1 MGPLGALGVG
11 ARGAGPRLPCH
22 TCAAMRALAGMGL
35 LSAAA
40 LVSQVAL
47 IRVFSI
53 AQFYHFAFLVIS
65 LALLG
70 FGASGSL
77 LALWPR
83 LRAPA
88 WWPWYALGFGLG
100 TPLAYLLVN
109 ALPFDSYAIAWDPT
123 QLALLVAD
131 LLVLAAPFVFAG
143 ALVGAM
149 LSGEP
154 GGAGRIYA
162 ANLAGSAA
170 GAGVAPLALAWLG
183 SERAVLLC
191 AVLGAGAA
199 LILAGRARRAT
210 GSATAALAVALA
222 LLAMLPPQ
230 FELQLS
236 PYKRLSQMR
245 LDPDATVLA
254 TRQDATSRLDIVASS
269 TIHSAPGLSL
279 AFLGELPAQTG
290 LVIDGDAL
298 LPVPQRGPA
307 TAALAR
313 SVPVAVAHAIRPGG
327 RVLLLGSGGGID
339 AWAALESGATQ
350 VTIVEPNALVHEAL
364 TGDLRGWS
372 GLVDEPRVRFEHE
385 QLRTF
390 AQRTAERFDLVEL
403 TLADTYRPVSSGA
416 LTLTENY
423 SLTVEAVRGY
433 LRLADPDGILVL
445 TRWIQSPPS
454 ELLRTLGL
462 AIEALDGKP
471 PLEHIVAF
479 RSFQTVTFIIKPA
492 PFTTDETASLLET
505 IDRQRYDLVLAPT
518 MPPEMVNR
526 YARLERPIDH
536 ELSVALATTSDRPA
550 FYAAYEFDISPPTD
564 DRPFFFHFFRPEQT
578 PEVLENLGRRW
589 QPFGG
594 SGYLAL
600 VALLAL
606 AAAAAAIF
614 VVAPIALRAG
624 FRATFRRA
632 GARRVARTLGYFTA
646 IGLAYLFVEVAL
658 IQRFIL
664 LLGHPT
670 FAVAAVVGA
679 LLLTS
684 GAGSWLSPR
693 IPWRGAI
700 VALGLLLALYPA
712 LTGLATPALLAAP
725 LAVRLVAVAALIAPV
740 GLLMGVPFARGIGAL
755 GDADALV
762 PWAWAANGS
771 ASVVSAVAAAMLALS
786 FGFTP
791 LLVGAGAL
799 YLAAALSL
807 PRASVART

>member
-1 MGPLGALGVG
+1 
-11 ARGAGPRLPCH
+11 
-22 TCAAMRALAGMGL
+22 MRALTGMGL
-35 LSAAA
+35 LSAAV
-40 LVSQVAL
+40 LLSQVAL

-53 AQFYHFAFLVIS
+53 AQFYHFAFLVIG

-88 WWPWYALGFGLG
+88 WWPWYALGFALA

-109 ALPFDSYAIAWDPT
+109 ALPFDSYAIAWDQT
-123 QLALLVAD
+123 QLALLVAY

-149 LSGEP
+149 LSSEP
-154 GGAGRIYA
+154 SRAGRIYA
-162 ANLAGSAA
+162 ANLAGSAV
-170 GAGVAPLALAWLG
+170 GAVVAPLALSWLG
-183 SERAVLLC
+183 SESAVLLC

-199 LILAGRARRAT
+199 LILAGAARRAT
-210 GSATAALAVALA
+210 GWATAALVVALA
-222 LLAMLPPQ
+222 LLAVFPPQ

-245 LDPDATVLA
+245 LDPAATLLA
-254 TRQDATSRLDIVASS
+254 TRQDATARLDIVESS

-279 AFLGELPAQTG
+279 GYLGDLPVQTG

-298 LPVPQRGPA
+298 LPVPQHGPA

-339 AWAALESGATQ
+339 AWAALESGATE
-350 VTIVEPNALVHEAL
+350 VTIVEPNRLVHEAL
-364 TGDLRGWS
+364 VGDLRAWS
-372 GLVDEPRVRFEHE
+372 GLADDPRIRLEHE

-390 AQRTAERFDLVEL
+390 AQRSDERFDLVEL
-403 TLADTYRPVSSGA
+403 ALVDNYRPVSSGA
-416 LTLTENY
+416 FTLTENY
-423 SLTVEAVRGY
+423 TLTVEAVRSY
-433 LRLADPDGILVL
+433 LRLCDRDGILVL

-462 AIEALDGKP
+462 AVEALDGRP

-479 RSFQTVTFIIKPA
+479 RSFQTVTFIVKPV
-492 PFTTDETASLLET
+492 PFTPDETARLLEA
-505 IDRQRYDLVLAPT
+505 IDRLRYDLVLAPT
-518 MPPEMVNR
+518 MPPEMLNR

-536 ELSVALATTSDRPA
+536 ELAVALATASDRPA
-550 FYAAYEFDISPPTD
+550 FYAAYDFDISPPTD
-564 DRPFFFHFFRPEQT
+564 DRPFFFHFFRWQQT
-578 PEVLENLGRRW
+578 SEVLENLGRRW

-600 VALLAL
+600 VALLVF

-614 VVAPIALRAG
+614 VVAPIALRSG
-624 FRATFRRA
+624 FRAAFRRA
-632 GARRVARTLGYFTA
+632 GARRAARTLGYFTA

-664 LLGHPT
+664 VLGHPT
-670 FAVAAVVGA
+670 LALAVVVGA
-679 LLLTS
+679 LLLAS
-684 GAGSWLSPR
+684 GVGSWLSPR

-700 VALGLLLALYPA
+700 VALAILLALYPG
-712 LTGLATPALLAAP
+712 LTGLVTPALLAAP
-725 LAVRLVAVAALIAPV
+725 LALRLVAVVALIAPV

-791 LLVGAGAL
+791 VLVGAGAL
-799 YLAAALSL
+799 YLVAAALSL
-807 PRASVART
+807 PRASAART